1 MEGKNLKFSLPFH
14 FFPQVPT
21 TPNVIKFQVDVT
33 TCAQLVIQSITLTM
47 LTGQEILNIA
57 ATIKWDRET

>member
-14 FFPQVPT
+14 FFPQVPI
-21 TPNVIKFQVDVT
+21 TPNVTQFQVDVT
-33 TCAQLVIQSITLTM
+33 TCAQLVIQSFPLTM
-47 LTGQEILNIA
+47 LTSQEIHNIA